1 MADQGRVR
9 KAPRGDLKQITL
21 RVPLAFHQR
30 LEQLAVHQH
39 RSLHGQVIYMLERQ
53 LAVAEREEARRKT

>member
-9 KAPRGDLKQITL
+9 KSPRGDLKQITL

-30 LEQLAVHQH
+30 LEQLAAHQH
-39 RSLHGQVIYMLERQ
+39 RSLHGQVVYMLERQ